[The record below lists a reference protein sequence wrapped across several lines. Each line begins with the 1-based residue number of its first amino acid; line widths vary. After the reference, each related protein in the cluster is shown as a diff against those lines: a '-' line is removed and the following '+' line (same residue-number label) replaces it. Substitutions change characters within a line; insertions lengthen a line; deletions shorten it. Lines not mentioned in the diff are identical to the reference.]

1 LGGGAKIKGVVI
13 YGKED
18 FRYQEVEIPK
28 IGREEVLVKVAR
40 YGICAADPKIF
51 HGKAYFSQVAY
62 DHAPIVAGHEFIG
75 EVVELG
81 PGAAEKFNLK
91 VGDKAIA
98 EQIVPCWECYFCKRG
113 IYNMCD
119 VHEVFGVSGPDG
131 GWAEYIKYPAKS
143 IVWKVPQDL
152 SYEKAIL
159 IEPFACAIHGV
170 QRANV
175 QLGEVAVIAGAGAIG
190 LLMLEV
196 LKLKHPQKIVVME
209 PDDHRREIAQELG
222 ADLVINPLEEDPV
235 EKVKELTG
243 GLGCDVVLEASG
255 SPQAVE
261 AAIEMLRRRG
271 RLMEFAVFAK
281 KTCIDFSIISDVKEL
296 EIIGG
301 HLGAY
306 TYPLAIKYLNEGLV
320 HTEKIATHN
329 FPLPEWRKA
338 IETSESKKNDAI
350 KVTMTP

>member
-1 LGGGAKIKGVVI
+1 M
-13 YGKED
+13 
-18 FRYQEVEIPK
+18 
-28 IGREEVLVKVAR
+28 
-40 YGICAADPKIF
+40 
-51 HGKAYFSQVAY
+51 
-62 DHAPIVAGHEFIG
+62 
-75 EVVELG
+75 VELG
-81 PGAAEKFNLK
+81 PGAAAKFSLK

-143 IVWKVPQDL
+143 IVWKVPPDL

-190 LLMLEV
+190 LLMLET

-209 PDDHRREIAQELG
+209 PDNYRRELAKELG
-222 ADLVINPLEEDPV
+222 ADVIINPLEEDPV
-235 EKVKELTG
+235 ERVKELTG

-281 KTCIDFSIISDVKEL
+281 KTCIDLSIISDVKEL

-329 FPLPEWRKA
+329 FPLSEWRKA

>member
-1 LGGGAKIKGVVI
+1 M
-13 YGKED
+13 
-18 FRYQEVEIPK
+18 
-28 IGREEVLVKVAR
+28 VKVAR
-40 YGICAADPKIF
+40 CGICAADPKIF

-222 ADLVINPLEEDPV
+222 ADVVINPLEEDPV
-235 EKVKELTG
+235 ERVKKLTG

-261 AAIEMLRRRG
+261 AAVEMLRRRG

-281 KTCIDFSIISDVKEL
+281 KTSIDFSIISDVKEL

-338 IETSESKKNDAI
+338 IETSESKENDAI